1 MALEELLFL
10 STRFYK
16 IPTQRELKT
25 LSQKVPKGWEGEGLC
40 SELEARKQS
49 ETLHG
54 KPVDLQL

>member
-10 STRFYK
+10 STQDSYPEGAK
-16 IPTQRELKT
+16 DPQPE
-25 LSQKVPKGWEGEGLC
+25 VPKGWEGEGLC